1 MLTLISSQGG
11 SIFTYATD
19 QLSDLML
26 LEKTKD
32 PLYEINKIKR
42 TLTNLGYV
50 EIEDRKLQRSPTI
63 YENFQKKL
71 KKNSSIEDLQKM
83 MGKSNRGF
91 SISKFDGPIK
101 SKAKGKRQS

>member
-50 EIEDRKLQRSPTI
+50 EIEDRKMNRSPTI
-63 YENFQKKL
+63 YLDSKKHL
-71 KKNSSIEDLQKM
+71 TKMSSIED
-83 MGKSNRGF
+83 F
-91 SISKFDGPIK
+91 
-101 SKAKGKRQS
+101 